1 MASKR
6 DKIIGIIV
14 ACFIGLACLIVMFT
28 GDYYYSKAEDKFEQ
42 GEYHEAMELL
52 IKAEDNRHRAD
63 PNSDIYFLRGQCCF
77 ELEQYEDALKY
88 AQEALE
94 REYSDE
100 KEIRN
105 FIYKIETIL
114 LEQEQEMEQEQEQEQ
129 EMEQEQKQ
137 EQLPDSTDNT
147 VSTQVTAP
155 YLITPASISNIE
167 LALYSEDIFCIYDG
181 EYYGYID
188 RTGNEITGFVYDMA
202 YPFSE
207 GLACAMIDGIYGY
220 VDKNGEVAIP
230 FNYLDAAPFSED
242 LAYFAT
248 EYEYG
253 FLNKDGTVAF
263 TLNCDSVSSFKED
276 MAYFSIDGEYGYID
290 KKGTIVIEPKYQD
303 VDYFKDGLAI
313 VKNNGLFG
321 MINKEGKEVIP
332 IQYDNISH
340 ITDKIVAELNGSVK
354 YFDFSGN
361 DISDEVI
368 FEEDNSVTTTEE
380 ADDYTVIEEDDT
392 IIIQDKEGNTVF
404 STDCNW
410 ARPIY
415 GNDNYKVIVTYGN
428 SDTQDRILVV
438 NDSKWYDIPQVL
450 LQNRITLRKP
460 HYWKLSHGKYVNLS
474 LDSGEM
480 REIREYNTW
489 DETNYIKHFKL
500 YDIEQ
505 SGNPIL
511 YCMEEPCFQP
521 GFTLSDSAFYSYA
534 DDKLQCLLTGY
545 ECGGSARGDYVCL
558 WKEVT
563 TGEEYLGTRG
573 FAGGFGGYASW
584 GNICEYNNGVLN
596 TLCSFDWVGQTTG
609 NYSDEEL
616 LNNPHL
622 FYDDNDTP
630 YTKET
635 ILTTDSVNEYLV
647 NGEQTTLEEYQKYY
661 ERYIS
666 YIFLK

>member
-14 ACFIGLACLIVMFT
+14 ACFIGLACFIVMFT

-42 GEYHEAMELL
+42 GEYHESMELL
-52 IKAEDNRHRAD
+52 IKAEDNRHRAES
-63 PNSDIYFLRGQCCF
+63 NSDIYFLRGQCSY
-77 ELEQYEDALKY
+77 ELGQYEDALKY

-94 REYSDE
+94 RGYSEE

-105 FIYKIETIL
+105 FICKIEIIL
-114 LEQEQEMEQEQEQEQ
+114 LEQEQETEQK
-129 EMEQEQKQ
+129 QKQ
-137 EQLPDSTDNT
+137 EQTLTPTDSAA
-147 VSTQVTAP
+147 STQITAP

-207 GLACAMIDGIYGY
+207 GLACAMIDGIYGF
-220 VDKNGEVAIP
+220 VDVNGEVAIP
-230 FNYLDAAPFSED
+230 FNYLDAAPFSEG
-242 LAYFAT
+242 LAYFST
-248 EYEYG
+248 ENEYG

-263 TLNCDSVSSFKED
+263 TLKCDSVSSFNEE
-276 MAYFSIDGEYGYID
+276 MAYFSLDGKYGYID
-290 KKGTIVIEPKYQD
+290 KNGQIVIEPQYQD

-313 VKNNGLFG
+313 VQNNGLFG
-321 MINKEGKEVIP
+321 MINREGKEIIP
-332 IQYDNISH
+332 LQYDTILRDSE
-340 ITDKIVAELNGSVK
+340 KIEAKTGELIE
-354 YFDFSGN
+354 YFDLSGRVVSEES
-361 DISDEVI
+361 ISDETSSVI
-368 FEEDNSVTTTEE
+368 MDEESDT
-380 ADDYTVIEEDDT
+380 YT
-392 IIIQDKEGNTVF
+392 IINENDVITIQDEQGNIVF
-404 STDCNW
+404 SVDYY
-410 ARPIY
+410 IDYSVY
-415 GNDNYKVIVTYGN
+415 GNYNYK
-428 SDTQDRILVV
+428 ILSYFDNEIPDKILLV
-438 NDSKWYDIPQVL
+438 NDSKGYDIPRVL
-450 LQNRITLRKP
+450 LQNKITLRDP

-480 REIREYNTW
+480 KEIREYNTW

-505 SGNPIL
+505 SGNTIL
-511 YCMEEPCFQP
+511 YCIEEPCFQP
-521 GFTLSDSAFYSYA
+521 GFTLSNSAFYSSA

-558 WKEVT
+558 WKDVT

-584 GNICEYNNGVLN
+584 GNICEYHNGMIN

-609 NYSDEEL
+609 NYTDEAL
-616 LNNPHL
+616 LNNAHL
-622 FYDDNDTP
+622 FYDDNDIP

-635 ILTTDSVNEYLV
+635 ILATDSVNEYLV
-647 NGEQTTLEEYQKYY
+647 NGEQTTLEEYQKYF
-661 ERYIS
+661 ERYTS
-666 YIFLK
+666 YNLLK